1 MRIVAMTNEGQL
13 PMMKNMLNSA
23 LKSEFP
29 MNLFHCYILS
39 TNKDAATY
47 NTREFQNVT
56 IRKLEVIL
64 HNMNLDREVLWIDND
79 IVLFQNII
87 DDVRRYQGQFVMQ
100 DDLWGFCT
108 GFFLVRSS
116 PLSKSLIRKTI
127 DDLKATNNPNRND
140 QHAFNSQYVKL
151 LKTSF
156 GLRIEKLPIEEYPNG
171 HTYFEEGKTS
181 KAKMVHC
188 NYLPTTAP
196 KIERF
201 KEFNMWDES
210 DDGFNMVNRYFI

>member
-1 MRIVAMTNEGQL
+1 
-13 PMMKNMLNSA
+13 
-23 LKSEFP
+23 
-29 MNLFHCYILS
+29 MNLFHCYIIS
-39 TNKDAATY
+39 TNKEAATY
-47 NTREFQNVT
+47 NTQEFQNVT

-79 IVLFQNII
+79 IVLFENII
-87 DDVRRYQGQFVMQ
+87 EDVRKYPGQFVMQ

-116 PLSKSLIRKTI
+116 PLSKSLIQKTI
-127 DDLKATNNPNRND
+127 DNLKAAKSSTTND
-140 QHAFNSQYVKL
+140 QHAFNAEYKKMA
-151 LKTSF
+151 KTTF
-156 GLRIEKLPIEEYPNG
+156 GLKVERLSVDEYPNG
-171 HTYFEEGKTS
+171 EIYFNQNRKS

-201 KEFNMWDES
+201 KEFGMWDES
-210 DDGFNMVNRYFI
+210 DDGFNMVNRYAT